1 MKSVRGSRPYPIDKE
16 RQQRCLTILDQLNMT
31 ITELAQFMGFSKQYT
46 ASLISGR
53 ELSVRNE
60 ARIAGFLGVP
70 VEFLFPLRTPQE
82 IAALREQE
90 AREKEQAQVKKAQR
104 LELLKVVTGVA

>member
-1 MKSVRGSRPYPIDKE
+1 MKSARGCRPFPIDKE
-16 RQQRCLTILDQLNMT
+16 RQCRCQTVLSQLNMT
-31 ITELAQFMGFSKQYT
+31 VTELAQFMGFSKQYT

-53 ELSVRNE
+53 ELSVKNE
-60 ARIAGFLGVP
+60 SRISDFLGVP

-90 AREKEQAQVKKAQR
+90 AREKALAEAKKAKR
-104 LELLKVVTGVA
+104 LEMIKAVTGVA